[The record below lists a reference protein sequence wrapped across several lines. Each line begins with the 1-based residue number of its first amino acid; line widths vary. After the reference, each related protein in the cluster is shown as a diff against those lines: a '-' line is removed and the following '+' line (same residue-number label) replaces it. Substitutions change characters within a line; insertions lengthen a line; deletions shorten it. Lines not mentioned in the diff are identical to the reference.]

1 MNYRTSLTESGLQ
14 LICVFVD
21 RNNKL
26 YYTKAMAKQMIMGNQ
41 AIALGALKAGVNL
54 VAGYPGT
61 PSSEII
67 EFISKY
73 KSKTGTYVE
82 WSVNEKAAVEVA
94 AGASYAGSRT
104 LVTMKQVGLNVAS
117 DPVMCLSYV
126 GVKGGMVIVSA
137 DDPGPISSQT
147 EQDTRNFAQYSK
159 LPCFDPSTPLEAYE
173 MIHEAFELS
182 EKYNTPVLLRPTT
195 RVDHAYE
202 SMDFPELQACRTPG
216 EFEKDSKRWVIFPR
230 ASYNNHKRIFERNEK
245 VLPKEFSE
253 NKWNYVNTLKNV
265 KAVLRSETA
274 AADASS
280 ATPSPRGAAPKTPAF
295 AAGGISYCYLME
307 ALSLLGIKDIPVL
320 KIGTPYPFP
329 KPLAEEFLKSHEQI
343 VVFEELDP
351 VIEENLIK
359 IAGYAR
365 VNCKICGK
373 LDGTV
378 PVAGELS
385 VEIIKDIIK
394 SILCSNET
402 SNDMSFPDLIG
413 ESATKDCLV
422 KPDND
427 TRAHDNDKPDLPV
440 RPPVLCAGCPH
451 RGAFYAV
458 KQAMKGKKTVYC
470 GDIGCYTLGNAQP
483 LDMTDTCLCMGADIT
498 MAQGFYHNEKDRHCF
513 SFIGDSTF
521 FASGITGVVN
531 AVYNQSH
538 QTICIL
544 DNSTTAMTGHQPHPG
559 TGMTMMGEIV
569 EKISIEKILEGIGV
583 SPIIKV
589 NPFDQA
595 AAVEAVEKA
604 SEAPGVSAI
613 IFKAPCIAIAQKV
626 GWEKPHALT
635 VDETKCIGCRK
646 CINELGCPALSLA
659 VVEPV
664 ETTAKGKKIVEI
676 DKSLCTGCGLCSQVC
691 PVKAIN

>member
-1 MNYRTSLTESGLQ
+1 MS
-14 LICVFVD
+14 
-21 RNNKL
+21 
-26 YYTKAMAKQMIMGNQ
+26 KQMIMGNQ

-73 KSKTGTYVE
+73 NKKTGTYVE

-126 GVKGGMVIVSA
+126 GIKGGMVIVCA

-147 EQDTRNFAQYSK
+147 EQDTRTFGSYSK
-159 LPCFDPSTPLEAYE
+159 IPVLDPSTPSEAYE
-173 MIHEAFELS
+173 MIQEAFELS
-182 EKYNTPVLLRPTT
+182 EKYNTPVILRPTT

-202 SMDFPELQACRTPG
+202 SMDFPELEACRKNG
-216 EFEKDSKRWVIFPR
+216 VFEKDTQRWVIFPK

-245 VLPKEFSE
+245 ILPQEFS
-253 NKWNYVNTLKNV
+253 KSRWNFAGESLPL
-265 KAVLRSETA
+265 ASATA
-274 AADASS
+274 NAASS
-280 ATPSPRGAAPKTPAF
+280 ATPSSGEKFSSDTLPRNAPLLF

-307 ALSLLGIKDIPVL
+307 ALSILRKENPENRQINKAQVL

-329 KPLAEEFLKSHEQI
+329 NQLAKDFITENFSFSANESHTEI
-343 VVFEELDP
+343 TVFEELDP
-351 VIEENLIK
+351 VIENALI
-359 IAGYAR
+359 YL
-365 VNCKICGK
+365 CGK
-373 LDGTV
+373 EKLTCTIHGKIDKTV
-378 PVAGELS
+378 PEAGELS
-385 VEIIKDIIK
+385 VEIVKEIIQKIAGIKASEPENLK
-394 SILCSNET
+394 LPE
-402 SNDMSFPDLIG
+402 
-413 ESATKDCLV
+413 
-422 KPDND
+422 
-427 TRAHDNDKPDLPV
+427 LPV

-458 KQAMKGKKTVYC
+458 KQAMKGEKTVYC
-470 GDIGCYTLGNAQP
+470 GDIGCYTLGNAKP
-483 LDMTDTCLCMGADIT
+483 LDMCDTCLCMGADIT
-498 MAQGFYHNEKDRHCF
+498 MAQGFYHNEPDRKCF

-559 TGMTMMGEIV
+559 TGRTMMGEIV
-569 EKISIEKILEGIGV
+569 EKISIEKILTSIGV
-583 SPIIKV
+583 KPVITV
-589 NPFDQA
+589 NPFNQT
-595 AAVEAVEKA
+595 EAVNAVK
-604 SEAPGVSAI
+604 EAVAGEGVSAV
-613 IFKAPCIAIAQKV
+613 IFKAPCIAIASKV
-626 GWEKPHALT
+626 GWEKPHALK
-635 VDETKCIGCRK
+635 VDEAKCIACRK
-646 CINELGCPALSLA
+646 CINELGCPALSIST
-659 VVEPV
+659 EN
-664 ETTAKGKKIVEI
+664 KKVEI
-676 DKSLCTGCGLCSQVC
+676 DSSLCTGCGLCKNVC

>member
-1 MNYRTSLTESGLQ
+1 
-14 LICVFVD
+14 
-21 RNNKL
+21 
-26 YYTKAMAKQMIMGNQ
+26 MAKQMIMGNQ

-82 WSVNEKAAVEVA
+82 WSVNEKAAAEVA

-104 LVTMKQVGLNVAS
+104 LITMKQVGLNVAS

-126 GVKGGMVIVSA
+126 GVKGGMVIVCA

-173 MIHEAFELS
+173 MIQEAFEFS

-202 SMDFPELQACRTPG
+202 SMEFPELSPCRKPG

-230 ASYNNHKRIFERNEK
+230 ASYLNHKRIFERNEK
-245 VLPKEFSE
+245 ILPAEFSKS
-253 NKWNYVNTLKNV
+253 KWNYIKGGGSLPL
-265 KAVLRSETA
+265 APA
-274 AADASS
+274 ANASS
-280 ATPSPRGAAPKTPAF
+280 ATPSSGGHPRNTPIAF

-307 ALSLLGIKDIPVL
+307 ALSILGIKDIPVL

-329 KPLAEEFLKSHEQI
+329 KPLAQEFLKSHEQI
-343 VVFEELDP
+343 IVFEELDP
-351 VIEENLIK
+351 IIEENLIK
-359 IAGYAR
+359 IAGYTQ
-365 VNCKICGK
+365 VNCKIRGK

-378 PVAGELS
+378 PEAGELS
-385 VEIIKDIIK
+385 VEIISEI
-394 SILCSNET
+394 
-402 SNDMSFPDLIG
+402 
-413 ESATKDCLV
+413 V
-422 KPDND
+422 KKLLDNKGNAVLQSK
-427 TRAHDNDKPDLPV
+427 TAGTGTTNSSQTENPAPVPLPI

-451 RGAFYAV
+451 RASFYAV

-470 GDIGCYTLGNAQP
+470 GDIGCYTLGNAMP

-498 MAQGFYHNEKDRHCF
+498 MAQGFYHNEPDRYCF

-531 AVYNQSH
+531 AVYNQAK

-559 TGMTMMGEIV
+559 TGVTMMGEIV

-583 SPIIKV
+583 SPIIQV
-589 NPFDQA
+589 NPFDQK
-595 AAVEAVEKA
+595 AAVEAVQKA

-626 GWEKPHALT
+626 DWEKPHALA
-635 VDETKCIGCRK
+635 VNAEKCIGCRK
-646 CINELGCPALSLA
+646 CINELGCPALS
-659 VVEPV
+659 VS
-664 ETTAKGKKIVEI
+664 TKTNAKGKQLVEI

-691 PVKAIN
+691 PTGAIK

>member
-1 MNYRTSLTESGLQ
+1 
-14 LICVFVD
+14 
-21 RNNKL
+21 
-26 YYTKAMAKQMIMGNQ
+26 MAKQMIMGNQ

-82 WSVNEKAAVEVA
+82 WSVNEKAAAEVA

-104 LVTMKQVGLNVAS
+104 LITMKQVGLNVAS

-173 MIHEAFELS
+173 MIQEAFELS
-182 EKYNTPVLLRPTT
+182 EKYNTPVILRPTT

-202 SMDFPELQACRTPG
+202 SMEFPELGPCRKPG

-230 ASYNNHKRIFERNEK
+230 SSYNNHKRIFERNEK
-245 VLPKEFSE
+245 ILPKEFSE
-253 NKWNYVNTLKNV
+253 GKWNYIGGESLPLGCT
-265 KAVLRSETA
+265 
-274 AADASS
+274 SS
-280 ATPSPRGAAPKTPAF
+280 QPTPSNGGHPRNAPVAF

-307 ALSLLGIKDIPVL
+307 ALSLLGLKDIPVL

-359 IAGYAR
+359 IAGNAR
-365 VNCKICGK
+365 VNCQIRGK

-378 PVAGELS
+378 PEAGELS
-385 VEIIKDIIK
+385 VEIIKG
-394 SILCSNET
+394 IL
-402 SNDMSFPDLIG
+402 
-413 ESATKDCLV
+413 ESLSLSGDNNVSSPTMTHDV
-422 KPDND
+422 K
-427 TRAHDNDKPDLPV
+427 TPDLPV

-451 RGAFYAV
+451 RGSFYAV

-470 GDIGCYTLGNAQP
+470 GDIGCYTLGNAMP

-498 MAQGFYHNEKDRHCF
+498 MAQGFYHNEPDRYCF

-531 AVYNQSH
+531 AVYNQAK

-559 TGMTMMGEIV
+559 TGVTMMGEIV
-569 EKISIEKILEGIGV
+569 EKISIEKILDAIGV
-583 SPIIKV
+583 KPVITV
-589 NPFDQA
+589 NPFDQKA
-595 AAVEAVEKA
+595 AIDAVKTA
-604 SEAPGVSAI
+604 SETPGVSAI

-626 GWEKPHALT
+626 GWEKPHAMA
-635 VDETKCIGCRK
+635 VDTNKCIGCRK
-646 CINELGCPALSLA
+646 CINELGCPALSVSL
-659 VVEPV
+659 
-664 ETTAKGKKIVEI
+664 TKNSKGKQLVEI
-676 DKSLCTGCGLCSQVC
+676 DKSLCTGCSLCKQVC
-691 PVKAIN
+691 PVQAIE